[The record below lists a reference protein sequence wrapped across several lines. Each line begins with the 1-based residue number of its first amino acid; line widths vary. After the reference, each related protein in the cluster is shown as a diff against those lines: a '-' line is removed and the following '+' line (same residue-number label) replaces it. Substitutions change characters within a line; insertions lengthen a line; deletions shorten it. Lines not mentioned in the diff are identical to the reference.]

1 MFTEYLLNGYIFS
14 NLQIKFLIF
23 IAIVFVVTLGFGI
36 MIWRQLNVVG
46 KKALAAKE
54 RQMELQKTSD

>member
-1 MFTEYLLNGYIFS
+1 MFTEYLLNGYMFT

-23 IAIVFVVTLGFGI
+23 IAVVFIVTIGFGI

-46 KKALAAKE
+46 KKALEAKQ
-54 RQMELQKTSD
+54 RQMELQETSD